1 MSELERAG
9 LSALAPA
16 FAADPR
22 PTVDP
27 PYPGRLLRLGS
38 SGPEVALELKG
49 LHPAGGRAS
58 GRTAASGKEEW
69 SAWRSR
75 SSRV

>member
-1 MSELERAG
+1 MGRGARGGSAGAAARDSAFGPPQKEENEMSELERAG

-27 PYPGRLLRLGS
+27 P
-38 SGPEVALELKG
+38 
-49 LHPAGGRAS
+49 
-58 GRTAASGKEEW
+58 
-69 SAWRSR
+69 
-75 SSRV
+75 